1 MKPETQGKLLVLT
14 CFILILAAIV
24 LITKRANDVIAE
36 IEASENAAPVAGNI
50 TVHDMGDGV
59 RCYTADYQISCVQVW
74 KQFAE

>member
-1 MKPETQGKLLVLT
+1 MNSETQGKLVALT
-14 CFILILAAIV
+14 CFVLILAAIV
-24 LITKRANDVIAE
+24 LMTKRANDVTAE